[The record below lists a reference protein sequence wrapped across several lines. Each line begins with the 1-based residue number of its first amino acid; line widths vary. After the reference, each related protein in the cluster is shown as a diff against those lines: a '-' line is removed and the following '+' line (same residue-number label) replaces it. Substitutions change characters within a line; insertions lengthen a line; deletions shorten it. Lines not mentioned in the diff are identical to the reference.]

1 MRLSTSPLR
10 RRRPAIAAV
19 QFAMIAPLLT
29 TLLLGLWE
37 TGRAIQVSQNVSN
50 AAREGARQAA
60 SANYTKAQVQ
70 QSVFDYLVNANVPMS
85 DTIPQGSVTLANT
98 NATITV
104 SNLTSGGEV
113 FDANQLDQMSVYVSV
128 PVTNFRWIT
137 TSFFVPAGAQV
148 STTVGFL
155 CTRDIPID
163 IVSTIP
169 QSPLPGP

>member
-1 MRLSTSPLR
+1 MRLPTAPPRRRAATAAVEFALISPLL
-10 RRRPAIAAV
+10 V
-19 QFAMIAPLLT
+19 

-37 TGRAIQVSQNVSN
+37 LGRAIQVFQIVSN

-60 SANYTKAQVQ
+60 SAKYTKAEVQ

-85 DTIPQGSVTLANT
+85 DTLPQSSVDLSNT

-104 SNLTSGGEV
+104 ANVTSGGEV
-113 FDANQLDQMSVYVSV
+113 FDANQLDKMTVYVSV
-128 PVTNFRWIT
+128 PVKNFRWISST
-137 TSFFVPAGAQV
+137 FYMPANGKV
-148 STTVGFL
+148 SATVGFL
-155 CTRDIPID
+155 CTRDIPIN